1 MAGECTFLPDLIHTY
16 VEQFGE
22 TNFLSP
28 QTVCADDVFR
38 GFEADLVGGSDKYAA
53 TTSVGCLQEAV
64 VGRKRKKM
72 KRTALEDGGEC
83 GNSDGQQKVSHIAV
97 ERNRRKQMN
106 EHLSVLRSLMPCFY
120 VKRGDQASI
129 IGGVVDYITELQ
141 QVLQSLQAKKQRKA
155 YNELVMSP
163 RLLASPRIVP
173 ISPQKPPFSPRPISL
188 PISPRTPQPVSP
200 YRPMLPLS
208 FIPSSLDYPS
218 PSNSFTTSESGSE
231 LVGNS
236 RSTGAEVE
244 VKFVGGNLLL
254 KTCSNRIPGQV
265 TKVIAIL
272 ENLSL
277 EVIHA
282 NISVMGDT
290 MVNSFTIKASHLI
303 YSLAYIV

>member
-1 MAGECTFLPDLIHTY
+1 MASECTFLPDLIHTY

-38 GFEADLVGGSDKYAA
+38 GFEADLVGGSDKYA
-53 TTSVGCLQEAV
+53 TMTSVGCLQEAV

-120 VKRGDQASI
+120 VKRLN
-129 IGGVVDYITELQ
+129 YITELQ
-141 QVLQSLQAKKQRKA
+141 TSSQSLEAKKQRKA

-173 ISPQKPPFSPRPISL
+173 ISPRKPPFSPRPISL

-208 FIPSSLDYPS
+208 FIPPSLDYPS

-231 LVGNS
+231 LV
-236 RSTGAEVE
+236 
-244 VKFVGGNLLL
+244 
-254 KTCSNRIPGQV
+254 IPGQA

-277 EVIHA
+277 EVIQA
-282 NISVMGDT
+282 NISVIGDT
-290 MVNSFTIKASHLI
+290 MIGVECRLSADE
-303 YSLAYIV
+303 LAQHIQETFC